1 MSAQDIFPDPYNQIT
16 PFGNTSGTGAVNG
29 PGFASVTFTSKQPIT
44 RTRTNSGSLFSR
56 MIMYHQWNINITYNE
71 LTKAQFDPI
80 YAFLL
85 EKRGSLK
92 PFQLMLPQYRTMA
105 TNTGIALPS
114 DRGTGG
120 AITDDGT
127 NTGSTQLLVNNSSA
141 VDISIGDLFT
151 IQDSLDSTHTKAYK
165 VVRVEIGA
173 GSITTTNQTLFDTNT
188 ITSTSHGLATGQ
200 GIQFYGTALPTVPT
214 AVTAGTTY
222 FARRIDAN
230 NFDFYSTKAEAE
242 NTSATTGKVTWS
254 NPGSPNAAVIIRK
267 EGSDLH
273 TNTAYGVV
281 DNPFGTEARITFTP
295 GLSKAVSSNNDT
307 VINFN
312 NPTVSVISAGDSTSY
327 SLNVNNLYK
336 LSAKFEEAHF

>member
-1 MSAQDIFPDPYNQIT
+1 
-16 PFGNTSGTGAVNG
+16 
-29 PGFASVTFTSKQPIT
+29 
-44 RTRTNSGSLFSR
+44 
-56 MIMYHQWNINITYNE
+56 
-71 LTKAQFDPI
+71 
-80 YAFLL
+80 
-85 EKRGSLK
+85 
-92 PFQLMLPQYRTMA
+92 
-105 TNTGIALPS
+105 
-114 DRGTGG
+114 
-120 AITDDGT
+120 
-127 NTGSTQLLVNNSSA
+127 

-173 GSITTTNQTLFDTNT
+173 GSISTTNQKFIDGHLTDR
-188 ITSTSHGLATGQ
+188 ITFTSHGLATGQ
-200 GIQFYGTALPTVPT
+200 GIQFYGTALPT

-254 NPGSPNAAVIIRK
+254 SPGSASSAVIIRK